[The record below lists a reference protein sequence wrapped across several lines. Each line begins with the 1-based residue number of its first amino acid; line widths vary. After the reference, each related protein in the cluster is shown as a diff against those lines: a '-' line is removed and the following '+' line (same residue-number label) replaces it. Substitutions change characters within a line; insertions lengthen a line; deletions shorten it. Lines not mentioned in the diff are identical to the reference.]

1 MQTQT
6 IVLPS
11 STPLDVVPTKP
22 DSEELLSQAHDG
34 TDADAQTYF
43 EYKTINY
50 AKAKQKDRAC
60 RQSGCPELSIRKA
73 AIVHL
78 ARILICEFE
87 AASNNQQQQLR
98 WSFLFTLFPLG
109 NEDKNVQYELVGRIL
124 GKDMAGTHFLS
135 YVRGSAGLGNLSLVY
150 QYDSLQT
157 QEKTSLRLACD
168 GKGASILKG
177 KGEQTCKFNLGAYQR
192 QSKTVVYRLF
202 DADVAH
208 N

>member
-124 GKDMAGTHFLS
+124 GKDMAEDVNDIVQCTNCKAWAHHDCVLADSKVGKKKLS
-135 YVRGSAGLGNLSLVY
+135 EKPHQKLRGG
-150 QYDSLQT
+150 
-157 QEKTSLRLACD
+157 
-168 GKGASILKG
+168 
-177 KGEQTCKFNLGAYQR
+177 
-192 QSKTVVYRLF
+192 
-202 DADVAH
+202 
-208 N
+208 